1 MLVFSGYLVYNTQ
14 QIVGGGKA
22 RQIRPTEHVLGAL
35 VIYTDAINLFLHV
48 LQVRSEL
55 VVSCTC
61 A

>member
-48 LQVRSEL
+48 LQVR
-55 VVSCTC
+55 
-61 A
+61 